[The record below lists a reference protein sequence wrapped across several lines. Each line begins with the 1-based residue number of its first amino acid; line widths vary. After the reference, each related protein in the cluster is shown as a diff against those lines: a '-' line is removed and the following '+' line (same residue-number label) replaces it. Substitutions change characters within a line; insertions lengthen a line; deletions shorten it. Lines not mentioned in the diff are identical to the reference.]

1 MKTIPPKRAKLY
13 REGSIRIG
21 TGRRI
26 EKLSEYFEVLDAFVT
41 GDEKFWFR
49 GHSDHTWTLT
59 PSALRPP
66 KKKERI
72 AAFALVDEFK
82 RYAEIKLPKPPA
94 HNEDMKWVQ
103 LAQHYGLPTR
113 LLDWSENAVVA
124 LYFSCAEESHDGMV
138 VVLNPIDLNRMNKRA
153 GARILDAHRD
163 RALILEYLR
172 LTAATNTN
180 GSPPL
185 AVHPIQNSDRVVL
198 QQGVFTL
205 YGTRPK
211 LDSAH
216 VPSLIGIPILQEC
229 KPQLLLQLERIGV
242 HEMSLFPEIEHT
254 CNYLKGRSGRC

>member
-1 MKTIPPKRAKLY
+1 MK
-13 REGSIRIG
+13 IG
-21 TGRRI
+21 TERRI
-26 EKLSEYFEVLDAFVT
+26 ERLSEYFEVLDTFVT
-41 GDEKFWFR
+41 GDKKFWFR
-49 GHSDHTWTLT
+49 GHGDRTWKLA
-59 PSALRPP
+59 PSALRPRR
-66 KKKERI
+66 KEDRS
-72 AAFALVDEFK
+72 AALALFDEFR

-94 HNEDMKWVQ
+94 HNEDMKWAQ

-113 LLDWSENAVVA
+113 LLDWTENAVVA
-124 LYFSCAEESHDGMV
+124 LYFSCIQKPSSDGMV
-138 VVLNPIDLNRMNKRA
+138 IVFNPIDLNRKSKQA

-163 RALILEYLR
+163 KALILKYLR
-172 LTAATNTN
+172 LSAATKAN

-185 AVHPIQNSDRVVL
+185 AVHPIQNSERVVL

-205 YGTRPK
+205 YGTRPE

-229 KPQLLLQLERIGV
+229 KQQLLKQLERIGV